1 MQNSLRICAVVLL
14 ALSASALL
22 GVQTQWHVY
31 GAAIRIDQA
40 YGGPGIVTLDP
51 SSGPAGTFVTVSGA
65 LLAGDTGCSIT
76 SPSRG
81 LITGYRCTILPGGL
95 ISGSFTV
102 GVVIRGQYLVIVSG
116 SPGNP
121 AGDFDQGL
129 FTVT

>member
-1 MQNSLRICAVVLL
+1 MAVLL
-14 ALSASALL
+14 AFSASGLMV
-22 GVQTQWHVY
+22 VQTQRHAF
-31 GAAIRIDQA
+31 GARIGTDQA
-40 YGGPGIVTLDP
+40 YGGPGIITLDP
-51 SSGPAGTFVTVSGA
+51 SSGAAGTFVTVSGA

-81 LITGYRCTILPGGL
+81 LIGAYHCTILPGGL

-121 AGDFDQGL
+121 VGDFDQGL